1 MKFLIKI
8 LIGILIIIGFIKLP
22 QFTHQRIIADE
33 KNNAYIVNPYIKL
46 PQFTHPRIIADEKD
60 FTRIKQELDSNK
72 NIKSLF
78 TKVQQHADQILTE
91 QPVIYELYDGVRLLR
106 SSRRAL
112 DRITCLSLVYK
123 ITNDKKYADR
133 AWLELKTISDPTIFP
148 DWHPAHYLD
157 TAEMA
162 AAAAIGYDW
171 LYDYLDANQKRFV
184 QNAIEKNALNTFI
197 EAYNENSWWSENNLN
212 WNAVCNGGIGLSA
225 IAVGDENPN
234 LAQKSSLVLGNAMKS
249 LPIMIST
256 FNPDGGWPEGPVYW
270 DYANKYL
277 SYFISSLCISAGD
290 DYGLLNS
297 NGYSQTGF
305 FPIYISGP
313 KMAFNF
319 ADAPRGYF
327 IKTPVMFW
335 LGQKFKHPEYTWY
348 ANKNFSTDPMSL
360 FWYNPESEVK
370 KPIQNDKL
378 FKNINVA
385 CLHSSI
391 GDENDIFVGFKGGDN
406 YVGHADLDIGT
417 FVIDMLGE
425 RWAENLGP
433 DNYNLPGYFDNGKNG
448 ERWQYYRKRA
458 EGHNTL
464 VINPSDKPDQNVFAE
479 SKITEFYS
487 SPKKAF
493 AIADLTPA
501 YNDSVY
507 SVRRGVA
514 LVDNKTQIIIQD
526 EINPMN
532 QSDIWWFMHTKAT
545 INLLEN
551 QKEAILS
558 INNKKI
564 LAKIIS
570 PKHANFIVMNAT
582 PLPTSPN
589 PSGQEN
595 QKDLSFR
602 KLAINIKNAGRSTI
616 IVQFKCLDKYSQ
628 TIKSHN
634 LKIIP
639 LDKWKDTKFR
649 I

>member
-8 LIGILIIIGFIKLP
+8 LIVTLIIIGF
-22 QFTHQRIIADE
+22 F
-33 KNNAYIVNPYIKL
+33 NYNANTIDTYIKL
-46 PQFTHPRIIADEKD
+46 PKFTHPRIIADEKD
-60 FTRIKQELDSNK
+60 FTRVRQELDSNK
-72 NIKSLF
+72 NIKILF
-78 TKVQQHADQILTE
+78 AKIQQQANQILTE
-91 QPVIYELYDGVRLLR
+91 KPVKYELPDGVRLL
-106 SSRRAL
+106 SNSRKAV

-123 ITNDKKYADR
+123 ITGDKKYADR
-133 AWLELKTISDPTIFP
+133 AWLELKTISDPKIFP

-171 LYDYLDANQKRFV
+171 LYDYLDSDQKQFV
-184 QNAIEKNALNTFI
+184 QNAIEKNALNTAI
-197 EAYNENSWWSENNLN
+197 EAYNKNGGWSKSNFN
-212 WNAVCNGGIGLSA
+212 WNAVCNGGIGISA

-234 LAQKSSLVLGNAMKS
+234 LAQKSSNILGHAINS

-256 FNPDGGWPEGPVYW
+256 FNPDGGWPEGPAYW

-277 SYFISSLCISAGD
+277 SYFISTLCISAGD

-297 NGYSQTGF
+297 DGYSQTGF
-305 FPIYISGP
+305 FAIYASGP
-313 KMAFNF
+313 KMTFNF
-319 ADAPRGYF
+319 ADAREGYF

-348 ANKNFSTDPMSL
+348 ANKNFSTDPISL

-391 GDENDIFVGFKGGDN
+391 GDANDIFIGFKGGDN
-406 YVGHADLDIGT
+406 RVAHGDLDVGT
-417 FVIDMLGE
+417 FVLDMLGE
-425 RWAENLGP
+425 RWAEDLGP
-433 DNYNLPGYFDNGKNG
+433 DDYNLSGYFDNGKNG
-448 ERWQYYRKRA
+448 KRWRYYRKRA
-458 EGHNTL
+458 EGHNAL
-464 VINPSDKPDQNVFAE
+464 VMNPSDKPDQNVFAK

-487 SPKKAF
+487 SPGKAF

-501 YNDSVY
+501 YKNFVY
-507 SVRRGVA
+507 SAWRGVA

-526 EINPMN
+526 EINPKK
-532 QSDIWWFMHTKAT
+532 QSNIWWFMHTKAK
-545 INLLEN
+545 IHILKN
-551 QKEAILS
+551 QKEAILT

-564 LAKIIS
+564 SAKIIS
-570 PKHANFIVMNAT
+570 PRNANFIAMHAA

-589 PSGQEN
+589 PTGQEN
-595 QKDLSFR
+595 QKDLSYR
-602 KLAINIKNAGRSTI
+602 KLAINITNARRSKI
-616 IVQFKCLDKYSQ
+616 IVRFKCLDKNSLK
-628 TIKSHN
+628 TKSHN

-639 LDKWKDTKFR
+639 LDEWKYAKF
-649 I
+649 